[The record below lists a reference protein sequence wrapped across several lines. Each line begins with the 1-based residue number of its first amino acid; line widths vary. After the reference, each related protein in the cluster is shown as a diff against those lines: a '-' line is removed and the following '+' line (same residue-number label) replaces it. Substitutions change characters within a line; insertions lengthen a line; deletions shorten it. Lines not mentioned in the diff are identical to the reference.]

1 MLRGREKQEIH
12 MADDNVAASAE
23 IGRRDLFIAGAGAAA
38 FLAALGSGSTVLA
51 QTPAGQAAPPSA
63 APGRV
68 TVERLKGGI
77 LVIGFE
83 RVEAQ
88 NRLDPATILGI
99 GKAYYQLDHDDELR
113 VAVLHGLGPDFSLGG
128 DGPALA
134 AAQAAGTFPPKDP
147 DWVNPF
153 NFAPSPPRAKPV
165 VVAVQG
171 GTKFGAHELF
181 LSADIRVV
189 ASDTVFGQGEVTRGV
204 FAWGG
209 ATVRFVREAGW
220 GNAMRYLLTG
230 DEWGPDEARRLGL
243 LQEITP
249 PGQQL
254 DRAIELAHKVAAAAP
269 LGIRATLASAHQA
282 LSKEDDAFAA
292 LPAAFARLAQT
303 EDYKEA
309 RRALREGR
317 QPLFRGL

>member
-1 MLRGREKQEIH
+1 MTDHNGGL
-12 MADDNVAASAE
+12 
-23 IGRRDLFIAGAGAAA
+23 IGDVDRRSVLAAGAVTLAIG
-38 FLAALGSGSTVLA
+38 LAANTEALA
-51 QTPAGQAAPPSA
+51 QAAPAPTAQPPSA
-63 APGRV
+63 KPGRV
-68 TVERLKGGI
+68 TVERLKDGI

-83 RVEAQ
+83 RPEAQ
-88 NRLDPATILGI
+88 NRLDPAIILGI

-147 DWVNPF
+147 DWLNTF
-153 NFAPSPPRAKPV
+153 NFAPQPHRAKPV

-171 GTKFGAHELF
+171 GTKFGGHEMF
-181 LSADIRVV
+181 LAADIRVA
-189 ASDTVFGQGEVTRGV
+189 ASDTVFNQAEVTRGV

-230 DEWGPDEARRLGL
+230 DEWGADEARRLGL

-249 PGQQL
+249 PGKQL
-254 DRAIELAHKVAAAAP
+254 DRAIELARKIAAAAP
-269 LGIRATLASAHQA
+269 LGTRATLASAHQA
-282 LSKEDDAFAA
+282 LAGEDDAFKA
-292 LPAAFARLAQT
+292 LPAAFGRLAQS

-309 RRALREGR
+309 RRALQEKRA
-317 QPLFRGL
+317 PVFRGI

>member
-1 MLRGREKQEIH
+1 MTDHNGGLSG
-12 MADDNVAASAE
+12 DVD
-23 IGRRDLFIAGAGAAA
+23 RRSVLAAGAATLA
-38 FLAALGSGSTVLA
+38 MGLAANTEALA
-51 QTPAGQAAPPSA
+51 QAAPATTAQPPSA
-63 APGRV
+63 KPGRV
-68 TVERLKGGI
+68 TVERLKGGV

-88 NRLDPATILGI
+88 NRLDPAIILGI

-113 VAVLHGLGPDFSLGG
+113 VGVLHGLGPDFSLGG

-147 DWVNPF
+147 DFLNPF
-153 NFAPSPPRAKPV
+153 NFAPWPHRAKPV
-165 VVAVQG
+165 VVAAQG

-181 LSADIRVV
+181 LAADIRVA
-189 ASDTVFGQGEVTRGV
+189 ASDTVFGQGEVTRGL

-249 PGQQL
+249 PGKQL
-254 DRAIELAHKVAAAAP
+254 DRAIELAGKIAAVAP
-269 LGIRATLASAHQA
+269 LGVRATLASAHQP
-282 LSKEDDAFAA
+282 LSGEDAAFAA
-292 LPAAFARLAQT
+292 LPAAFARLAQS
-303 EDYKEA
+303 EDAKEA
-309 RRALREGR
+309 RRALQEKRA
-317 QPLFRGL
+317 PVYRGI

>member
-1 MLRGREKQEIH
+1 MTDHNGGLSG
-12 MADDNVAASAE
+12 DVD
-23 IGRRDLFIAGAGAAA
+23 RRSVLAAGAATLA
-38 FLAALGSGSTVLA
+38 MGLAANTEALA
-51 QTPAGQAAPPSA
+51 QAAPATTAQPPSA
-63 APGRV
+63 KPGRV
-68 TVERLKGGI
+68 TVERLKGGV

-88 NRLDPATILGI
+88 NRLDPAIILGI

-113 VAVLHGLGPDFSLGG
+113 VGVLHGLGPDFSLGG

-147 DWVNPF
+147 DFLNPF
-153 NFAPSPPRAKPV
+153 NFAPWPHRAKPV
-165 VVAVQG
+165 VVAAQG

-181 LSADIRVV
+181 LAADIRVA
-189 ASDTVFGQGEVTRGV
+189 ASDTVFGQGEVTRGL

-249 PGQQL
+249 PENSSTA
-254 DRAIELAHKVAAAAP
+254 RSSWLAR
-269 LGIRATLASAHQA
+269 LRRWRRS
-282 LSKEDDAFAA
+282 
-292 LPAAFARLAQT
+292 AFARRWP
-303 EDYKEA
+303 
-309 RRALREGR
+309 RRINRSPAKMLRSPR
-317 QPLFRGL
+317 CRRRLRGLPRVRTPRKRVARCRKNGRRFIAESSR

>member
-1 MLRGREKQEIH
+1 MTDHNGGLSG
-12 MADDNVAASAE
+12 DV
-23 IGRRDLFIAGAGAAA
+23 GRRSVLAAGAATLA
-38 FLAALGSGSTVLA
+38 IGLAANTEALA
-51 QTPAGQAAPPSA
+51 QAAPATTAQPPSA
-63 APGRV
+63 EPGRV
-68 TVERLKGGI
+68 TVERLKGGV

-88 NRLDPATILGI
+88 NRLDPAIILGI

-113 VAVLHGLGPDFSLGG
+113 VGVLHGLGPDFSLGG

-147 DWVNPF
+147 DFLNPF
-153 NFAPSPPRAKPV
+153 NFAPWPHRAKPI
-165 VVAVQG
+165 VVAAQG

-181 LSADIRVV
+181 LAADIRVA
-189 ASDTVFGQGEVTRGV
+189 ASDTVFGQGEVTRGL

-220 GNAMRYLLTG
+220 GNAKRYLLTG

-249 PGQQL
+249 PGKQL
-254 DRAIELAHKVAAAAP
+254 DRAIELARKIAAAAP
-269 LGIRATLASAHQA
+269 LGVRATLASAHQA
-282 LSKEDDAFAA
+282 LSGEDPAFAA
-292 LPAAFARLAQT
+292 LPAAFGRLAQS

-309 RRALREGR
+309 RRALQEKRA
-317 QPLFRGL
+317 PVYRGI

>member
-1 MLRGREKQEIH
+1 MTDHNGGSSG
-12 MADDNVAASAE
+12 AVD
-23 IGRRDLFIAGAGAAA
+23 RRSVLAAGAAT
-38 FLAALGSGSTVLA
+38 LAIGLAVNTEALA
-51 QTPAGQAAPPSA
+51 QAAPAPTAQPPSA
-63 APGRV
+63 KPGRV

-88 NRLDPATILGI
+88 NRLDPAIILGI

-113 VAVLHGLGPDFSLGG
+113 VGVLHGLGPDFSLGG

-134 AAQAAGTFPPKDP
+134 AAQAAGQFPPKDP
-147 DWVNPF
+147 DFLNPF
-153 NFAPSPPRAKPV
+153 NFAPWPHRTKPV
-165 VVAVQG
+165 VVAAQG

-181 LSADIRVV
+181 LAADIRVA
-189 ASDTVFGQGEVTRGV
+189 ASDTVFGQGEVTRGL

-249 PGQQL
+249 PGKQL
-254 DRAIELAHKVAAAAP
+254 DRAIELAGKIAAVAP
-269 LGIRATLASAHQA
+269 LGVRATLASAHQP
-282 LSKEDDAFAA
+282 LSGEDAAFAA
-292 LPAAFARLAQT
+292 LPAAFARLAQS
-303 EDYKEA
+303 EDAKEA
-309 RRALREGR
+309 RRALQEKRA
-317 QPLFRGL
+317 PVYRGI

>member
-1 MLRGREKQEIH
+1 MG
-12 MADDNVAASAE
+12 
-23 IGRRDLFIAGAGAAA
+23 
-38 FLAALGSGSTVLA
+38 LAANTEALA
-51 QTPAGQAAPPSA
+51 QAAPATTAQPPSA
-63 APGRV
+63 KPGRV
-68 TVERLKGGI
+68 TVERLKGGV

-88 NRLDPATILGI
+88 NRLDPAIILGI

-113 VAVLHGLGPDFSLGG
+113 VGVLHGLGPDFSLGG

-147 DWVNPF
+147 DFLNPF
-153 NFAPSPPRAKPV
+153 NFAPWPHRAKPV
-165 VVAVQG
+165 VVAAQG

-181 LSADIRVV
+181 LAADIRVA
-189 ASDTVFGQGEVTRGV
+189 ASDTVFGQGEVTRGL

-249 PGQQL
+249 PGKQL
-254 DRAIELAHKVAAAAP
+254 DRAIELAGKIAAVAP
-269 LGIRATLASAHQA
+269 LGVRATLASAHQP
-282 LSKEDDAFAA
+282 LSGEDAAFAA
-292 LPAAFARLAQT
+292 LPAAFARLAQS
-303 EDYKEA
+303 EDAKEA
-309 RRALREGR
+309 RRALQEKRA
-317 QPLFRGL
+317 PVYRGI

>member
-1 MLRGREKQEIH
+1 MTDHNGGLSG
-12 MADDNVAASAE
+12 DVD
-23 IGRRDLFIAGAGAAA
+23 RRSVLAAGAATLA
-38 FLAALGSGSTVLA
+38 MGLAANTEALA
-51 QTPAGQAAPPSA
+51 QAVPAPTAQPPSA
-63 APGRV
+63 KPGRV
-68 TVERLKGGI
+68 TVERLKGGV

-88 NRLDPATILGI
+88 NRLDPAIILGI

-113 VAVLHGLGPDFSLGG
+113 VGVLHGLGPDFSLGG

-147 DWVNPF
+147 DFLNPF
-153 NFAPSPPRAKPV
+153 NFAPWPHRAKPV
-165 VVAVQG
+165 VVAAQG

-181 LSADIRVV
+181 LAADIRVA
-189 ASDTVFGQGEVTRGV
+189 ASDTVFGQGEVTRGL

-249 PGQQL
+249 PGKQL
-254 DRAIELAHKVAAAAP
+254 DRAIELAGKIAAVAP
-269 LGIRATLASAHQA
+269 LGVRATLASAHQP
-282 LSKEDDAFAA
+282 LSGEDAAFAA
-292 LPAAFARLAQT
+292 LPAAFARLAQS
-303 EDYKEA
+303 EDAKEA
-309 RRALREGR
+309 RRALQEKRA
-317 QPLFRGL
+317 PVYRGI